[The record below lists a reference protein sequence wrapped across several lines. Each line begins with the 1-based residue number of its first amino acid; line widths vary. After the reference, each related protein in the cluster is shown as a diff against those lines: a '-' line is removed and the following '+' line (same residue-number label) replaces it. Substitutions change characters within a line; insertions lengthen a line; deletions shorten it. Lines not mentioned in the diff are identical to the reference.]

1 MNNQPPPAG
10 ARGFFTVIV
19 RAWALILGL
28 TIAAALGALAF
39 CWLQDPEYKADAT
52 VYVTSG
58 TSSMA
63 STWDGVKSSQDRMA
77 TYARLVYSDA
87 VLAPAVA
94 AAGLDMPVNK
104 AREAV
109 QVEVDPLITT
119 MTVSATD
126 HDPLIAQNLANAVAD
141 SLADAVATLD
151 VPSGGGSPAARVTV
165 INSAQVQEDPVW
177 PKPLITV
184 PIAAAVGLLVGLLL
198 ALAIERLNNRT
209 RDERDAE
216 VALGTTTLASIPP
229 DADKVIDFDSDKSTA
244 AEAFRDLRTS
254 FTAKTADAPVRRVVV
269 TSARDGLEKTTV
281 AVNLAAS
288 LAHAGNLVVAVDAD
302 LADRELSRITGIRT
316 EAGLVDVLAGRANV
330 DSVLMPTKSDNLA
343 VIGAGSQTSGVSTDL
358 LASKEFGRL
367 LSELANRF
375 EYVVIDAAS
384 VLGSVDAVAAA
395 SWADGLVVVTR
406 RRSRLSDLRRVREKL
421 ESVNAKVVGLVF
433 CDFAK
438 GKEQE
443 EAEAPAPEERR
454 RVAAADDEQTRRTR
468 SAHRMS

>member
-1 MNNQPPPAG
+1 MNYQPPPAG
-10 ARGFFTVIV
+10 ARGFFSTIV

-28 TIAAALGALAF
+28 TLVGALGALGY
-39 CWLQDPEYKADAT
+39 CWLQDPEYRANAT

-94 AAGLDMPVNK
+94 AAGLDMPINK

-119 MTVSATD
+119 MTVSAVD
-126 HDPLIAQNLANAVAD
+126 NNPLVAQNLANAVSD
-141 SLADAVATLD
+141 SLADAVSTLD

-165 INSAQVQEDPVW
+165 INSAQVEEDPVW

-198 ALAIERLNNRT
+198 ALVLERLNNRA

-216 VALGTTTLASIPP
+216 VALGVNSLASIPP
-229 DADKVIDFDSDKSTA
+229 DADKVIDFDSDTSHA
-244 AEAFRDLRTS
+244 AEAFRGLRTA
-254 FTAKTADAPVRRVVV
+254 FTANTQDAPVRRLVV
-269 TSARDGLEKTTV
+269 TSARSGSEKTTV
-281 AVNLAAS
+281 AVNLAAA

-316 EAGLVDVLAGRANV
+316 ESGLVDVLAGRANV

-367 LSELANRF
+367 LTELANRF
-375 EYVVIDAAS
+375 EYVIIDSAA
-384 VLGSVDAVAAA
+384 VLGSVDAVASAG
-395 SWADGLVVVTR
+395 WADGLLLVTR
-406 RRSRLSDLRRVREKL
+406 RKSKLSDLRRVSERLK
-421 ESVNAKVVGLVF
+421 SVNANLVGLVF
-433 CDFAK
+433 CEYTKARK
-438 GKEQE
+438 QE
-443 EAEAPAPEERR
+443 EADPPAPEDRR
-454 RVAAADDEQTRRTR
+454 RLADDEQARRAR
-468 SAHRMS
+468 SAHRM